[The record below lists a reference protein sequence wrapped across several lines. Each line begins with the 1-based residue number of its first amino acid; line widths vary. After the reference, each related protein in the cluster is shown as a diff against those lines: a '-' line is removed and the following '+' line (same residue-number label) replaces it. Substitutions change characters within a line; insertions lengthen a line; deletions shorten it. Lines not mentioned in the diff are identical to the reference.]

1 MNSLLNEELKEVIE
15 KFYEPELI
23 EVGEFGDTLRLY
35 KARLYLADAKD
46 EQVYL
51 ETGVQRLKTRAT
63 NLLGWVTTL
72 SVASFAALQ
81 YSSPQFRFM
90 LMVSFI
96 LYTTTSMLCVYTLA
110 TTKWHGGFLNEVD
123 LSSELEYVEQMT
135 FDIKNINKQNEIIF
149 LRLFRAM
156 RMAWVLFAIIPTIAA
171 FITLFMF
178 FGG

>member
-1 MNSLLNEELKEVIE
+1 MANPSDTELSKNHD
-15 KFYEPELI
+15 EPELI

-72 SVASFAALQ
+72 SVASLAVFQ
-81 YSSPQFRFM
+81 YVAPRFRLM
-90 LMVSFI
+90 MMVSFI
-96 LYTTTSMLCVYTLA
+96 LYTLISMLCVYTLA
-110 TTKWHGGFLNEVD
+110 TTKWHGAFLNEVN
-123 LSSELEYVEQMT
+123 LSSELEYIERMT

-149 LRLFRAM
+149 SRLLQAM
-156 RMAWVLFAIIPTIAA
+156 QLAWILFVIIPTIAA
-171 FITLFMF
+171 FVALFMF
-178 FGG
+178 FGE

>member
-110 TTKWHGGFLNEVD
+110 NTKWHGSFLNEVN
-123 LSSELEYVEQMT
+123 LSSELEYIERMT